1 MSTSSNYQPPARSP
15 QPANRWTLLLVF
27 VVTSCLVY
35 QWGKTAF
42 LRSQHIPPATA
53 LATIHQRGGWTVDE
67 VATPDPASLDSENNL
82 TAEQLE
88 RLTTQIVSPQNIRR
102 ALDRL
107 ALSAKRTA
115 EARYDRPLPKVDPH
129 SLRVAAAEDPESQ
142 DTEIVIAFEHSDP
155 SFATALVNQ
164 LAQGYADATQTAWTE
179 AVGRL
184 LTQTRDAVA
193 EADEKRLALQSVA
206 DDFWQTEV
214 KPSEDQLRAATDHE
228 QPLARQ
234 HGQSSSSRR
243 DPSIQP
249 LATPTIENP
258 DWADLHE
265 QIVTLRGER
274 KLMLVQRTANHPMV
288 QELDAEIVLLQRR
301 LKGIPKTIPNPVA
314 ATETETSPVVASDGS
329 GGLDTGGLDT
339 GGLDTGGLDT
349 GGLDTGNLDTAELD
363 TTDLDSAKPSREAL
377 AAAHAEKLR
386 EHRQLQE
393 AAEQATER
401 YQIALAE
408 LRRAKQFASEVPQL
422 TVVSAEAVELPPP
435 VEPGR
440 WLLLASIAAGV
451 LATAGTSMVSSGT
464 SMRRPV
470 FSIDELEIDAAV
482 PVVGVIPAAESDG
495 STAMS
500 ARRWHHQRRGRL
512 AAGLL
517 LWSFC
522 GMLTW
527 RLIV

>member
-67 VATPDPASLDSENNL
+67 VATPDPASLDSEDNL
-82 TAEQLE
+82 TAEQFE
-88 RLTTQIVSPQNIRR
+88 RLTAQIVSPQNIRR

-184 LTQTRDAVA
+184 LTQARDAVA

-228 QPLARQ
+228 QPLAGQ
-234 HGQSSSSRR
+234 HGQSNSSRR

-339 GGLDTGGLDT
+339 
-349 GGLDTGNLDTAELD
+349 AE
-363 TTDLDSAKPSREAL
+363 LDSAKPSREAL
-377 AAAHAEKLR
+377 ATAHAEKLR
-386 EHRQLQE
+386 EHWQLQE
-393 AAEQATER
+393 AAEQATEQ
-401 YQIALAE
+401 YQAALVK